1 MFHYI
6 SLIKYFATEVQY
18 SYKLCVMAEYKRE
31 DYRNTSIVITG
42 YIKIYINIQAKKRLY
57 SSVERNLQNQVKLKT
72 TLSPKNT

>member
-42 YIKIYINIQAKKRLY
+42 YIKIYINI
-57 SSVERNLQNQVKLKT
+57 
-72 TLSPKNT
+72 